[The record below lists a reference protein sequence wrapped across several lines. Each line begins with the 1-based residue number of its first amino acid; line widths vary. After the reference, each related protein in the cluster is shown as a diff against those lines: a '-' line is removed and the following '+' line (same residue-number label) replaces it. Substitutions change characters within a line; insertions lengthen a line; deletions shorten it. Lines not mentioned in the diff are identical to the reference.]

1 MDKVVLPVKPAED
14 KTLLGR
20 AASALT
26 GVVSGVLSAATSA
39 VASEQTVVG
48 TVKAFIEGNL
58 DPHMVE
64 VLTGQGKS
72 VVLALTSIVLA
83 FFGFRV
89 DCACY
94 SEYLSA
100 RDRNEFKN
108 VRKSYACTR
117 AQTLKANT
125 RACTYKHT
133 RARAHACTHAHSHTL
148 AHCRY
153 LIFVK

>member
-1 MDKVVLPVKPAED
+1 MF
-14 KTLLGR
+14 GR
-20 AASALT
+20 SAFPFT
-26 GVVSGVLSAATSA
+26 GAVSGVFSAA
-39 VASEQTVVG
+39 ASEQTVVG
-48 TVKAFIEGNL
+48 TVKAFIERNL

-94 SEYLSA
+94 SEYVGA

-108 VRKSYACTR
+108 VRKTYACTR
-117 AQTLKANT
+117 AQTLNANT
-125 RACTYKHT
+125 RARMYKHT
-133 RARAHACTHAHSHTL
+133 CARTHAHTHSHT
-148 AHCRY
+148 AG
-153 LIFVK
+153 I